1 MADDVIPVR
10 LEVRSKELGDTLGR
24 IVSSTEGFRLHA
36 SGDAG
41 PFELLILELGKDV
54 EREFQIVQS
63 FSSLGTVREV
73 FLTAPQQDPKV
84 LVRALRAGIRE
95 FFPQPVNE
103 QEVRQALE
111 NFKQRRD
118 TAKENVRAERT
129 GKIINVVASKG
140 GVGNTTIAVNL
151 AVNLAHLNRRQSI
164 ALVDMNLLFGEVPLF
179 LDIKPSFHWG
189 EVARNIARLDAMFLM
204 SVLHR
209 HSSGIYVLPSPT
221 ELNGTHQLSSD
232 IIENLLALMKSIFD
246 YTVIDSGHTTDDIA
260 LRALELSDTV
270 LVTSILSV
278 PCLTNLN
285 RLTRVLYGLGFTP
298 GETVRLIVNRYLKD
312 GSISL
317 KDAEE
322 SVRMKVSWTV
332 PNDFRTTMSAIN
344 QGKSLSE
351 VGMRSPV
358 ARSIRQIAMDLSDK
372 GALEKKKGSFWGDLF
387 KKS

>member
-1 MADDVIPVR
+1 
-10 LEVRSKELGDTLGR
+10 
-24 IVSSTEGFRLHA
+24 
-36 SGDAG
+36 
-41 PFELLILELGKDV
+41 
-54 EREFQIVQS
+54 
-63 FSSLGTVREV
+63 
-73 FLTAPQQDPKV
+73 
-84 LVRALRAGIRE
+84 
-95 FFPQPVNE
+95 
-103 QEVRQALE
+103 
-111 NFKQRRD
+111 
-118 TAKENVRAERT
+118 
-129 GKIINVVASKG
+129 
-140 GVGNTTIAVNL
+140 
-151 AVNLAHLNRRQSI
+151 
-164 ALVDMNLLFGEVPLF
+164 
-179 LDIKPSFHWG
+179 
-189 EVARNIARLDAMFLM
+189 
-204 SVLHR
+204 
-209 HSSGIYVLPSPT
+209 
-221 ELNGTHQLSSD
+221 
-232 IIENLLALMKSIFD
+232 MKSIFD

-372 GALEKKKGSFWGDLF
+372 EIEEKKGSFFSKVF
-387 KKS
+387 KSSEE